1 MAHQKSF
8 GLDQSKTMRSLRAS
22 QALAQRVWTVLLSSV
37 TCATVLGLPSI
48 LSSVNVHDI
57 AIAQTAT
64 PPVLPSGL
72 PQGSSLTIEG
82 SGSLAAVNQ
91 VLKEKFEG
99 KYQKTSVTFGINGTA
114 AGLQALA
121 NGKADLAAIGRLLK
135 PDEKAQGFIA
145 IPIKREKIAL
155 LVSEENPFRGSLTV
169 EQTSANSALALANN
183 STDRN
188 LAWLPWILGLGL
200 KAGLAWWLLKD
211 RGNSPANL
219 PVEPTI
225 DPTPPSMPEA
235 SDPVVPVTDST
246 TIPPTIAS
254 TNSINP
260 VDPSVAIAVGTAAV
274 GPVAGTFLLDQDPRL
289 CESSENPVNDDS
301 IVAVDHDVNTYG
313 AGTVQI
319 NPRDNSGNS
328 GGLKF
333 PTIDSTIPPQDVT
346 IAGVAGLVGGAVA
359 GLAGE
364 AKTSDES
371 AANVTVTPPLVPA
384 LILPHEPITQL
395 PPDIHAPLDS
405 ASPAM
410 NPITPAPTIAEST
423 TPQLEQPDPDGLP
436 NSAGIAAGV
445 AAGIIAGTGAAV
457 VGNAVLGNT
466 MDNLTADQ
474 LANVDHDL
482 PDLVSG
488 YGESRIVLM
497 PRDPQWAY
505 TYWDI
510 PEEHRQSVRYLGGEQ
525 LALRL
530 YDATDLDLNTSKPH
544 SVQQY
549 ACDELARDWYLPIPV
564 SDRDYITEIG
574 YLTGSGEWLVLARS
588 NRIAIPPVYPT
599 DWMDDQSITVDWE
612 EPLQGKTFL
621 QLVPPGSAKPQT
633 NEAFHDQIFH
643 LAYGMHQELYQ
654 EPSLVG
660 PFFGS
665 MHQVPSESLSSFVFP
680 AGAGLWA
687 NEFPVGLTASG
698 IGLSSMM
705 MSGIGMSGIG
715 IGASI
720 PPDRSRK
727 FWLVADAELIV
738 YGATEPDAQLTIGG
752 VPVQLTPEGTFRIQL
767 SFQDGNLD
775 FPIMAIAKDGEQ
787 MRQVRMT
794 FDRNTPLRKTNS
806 KQDATDERY

>member
-200 KAGLAWWLLKD
+200 IGGLAWWLLKD

-665 MHQVPSESLSSFVFP
+665 MHQVPSESLSYFVFP

>member
-200 KAGLAWWLLKD
+200 IGGLAWWLLKD